1 MLILGIESSCDET
14 AVALWGEEEGEVISL
29 VSSQVDL
36 HARYGGVVP
45 ELASR
50 RHLEMLVPML
60 EEALAQAGCSISDIG
75 AVAVTQGPGLVGALL
90 VGMES
95 AKAISLAGNVP
106 LLGVNH
112 LAGHVYAAFLD
123 LPSGIAVGHPMAL
136 PALALIVSG
145 GHTELVLLDQKEHFT
160 PLGST
165 RDDAAGETLD
175 KVARFIGL
183 PYPGGPQVQK
193 QAESGNRT
201 YHLFPVGE
209 MENPLDFSFSGLK
222 TAVITF
228 VEKTRAQGA
237 EPPIADLCASFQ
249 EAVVEALVSKTQR
262 ALLATKAQNLIVC
275 GGVAAN
281 RRLRERMTELAR
293 AKGVNLLIPST
304 RLCTDNALMITRAG
318 WSLFLQGR
326 TIGWSDDVDPNL
338 SLFDA

>member
-14 AVALWGEEEGEVISL
+14 AVALWGEKEGEVISL
-29 VSSQVDL
+29 VSSQIDL
-36 HARYGGVVP
+36 HSRYGGVVP

-50 RHLEMLVPML
+50 RHLEVVVPML
-60 EEALAQAGCSISDIG
+60 EETLSRSGRSLCEVG

-90 VGMES
+90 VGMEC
-95 AKAISLAGNVP
+95 AKSICLARSLP

-112 LAGHVYAAFLD
+112 LAGHVYAAFLE
-123 LPSGIAVGHPMAL
+123 HPMAL

-145 GHTELVLLDQKEHFT
+145 GHTELVLLDQRERFT

-193 QAESGNRT
+193 EAEGGDRA
-201 YHLFPVGE
+201 YHHFPVGE

-228 VEKTRAQGA
+228 VEKARARGE
-237 EPPIADLCASFQ
+237 EPPMASLCASFQ
-249 EAVVEALVSKTQR
+249 EAVVQALVSKTQR
-262 ALLATKAQNLIVC
+262 ALRATRARNLIVC

-281 RRLRERMTELAR
+281 SRLRERMAELDL

-304 RLCTDNALMITRAG
+304 RLCTDNALMISRAG
-318 WSLFLQGR
+318 WSLYLQDR
-326 TIGWSDDVDPNL
+326 TIGWADDVDPNL

>member
-14 AVALWGEEEGEVISL
+14 AVALWGDKEGEVISL
-29 VSSQVDL
+29 VSSQIDL
-36 HARYGGVVP
+36 HSRYGGVVP

-50 RHLEMLVPML
+50 RHLEVLTPLL
-60 EEALAQAGCSISDIG
+60 EEALSRSGRSLDEVG

-95 AKAISLAGNVP
+95 AKSICLARSLP

-112 LAGHVYAAFLD
+112 LAGHVYGAFLE
-123 LPSGIAVGHPMAL
+123 HPMAL

-145 GHTELVLLDQKEHFT
+145 GHTELVLLDQKERFA

-165 RDDAAGETLD
+165 GDDAAGETLD

-193 QAESGNRT
+193 EAELGNRT
-201 YHLFPVGE
+201 YHHFPVGE

-222 TAVITF
+222 TAVINF
-228 VEKTRAQGA
+228 VEKSRAGGV
-237 EPPIADLCASFQ
+237 EPPLADLCASFQ

-262 ALLATKAQNLIVC
+262 ALRATKARNLIVC

-281 RRLRERMTELAR
+281 RRLRERMAELAL
-293 AKGVNLLIPST
+293 AKGINLLIPSAS
-304 RLCTDNALMITRAG
+304 LCTDNALMISRAG
-318 WSLFLQGR
+318 WSLYLQGR
-326 TIGWSDDVDPNL
+326 TIGWADDVDPNL